1 MANPAPKAPTKPALV
16 PGTPEELASRRRKRS
31 IALALVLTALV
42 VIFYVLTIVKF
53 GPALFSRPL

>member
-1 MANPAPKAPTKPALV
+1 MANSTPKPALV

-31 IALALVLTALV
+31 IALALVLAAVV

>member
-1 MANPAPKAPTKPALV
+1 V
-16 PGTPEELASRRRKRS
+16 LA
-31 IALALVLTALV
+31 AVV

>member
-1 MANPAPKAPTKPALV
+1 MANSAQKPVLV
-16 PGTPEELASRRRKRS
+16 PGSPEELASRRRKRS